1 MTEWMV
7 ARMCNTPEGS
17 QPPDQALGHDKQ
29 KPPRCPSRP
38 SGAWRSLAEASES
51 IASLVAV
58 VLIHGPTSSGGVRHY
73 RTTPTRFAQLWR
85 ARNVADYSVFA
96 AGRSLLGPLA
106 LRGCA
111 ERSSHAAWVQ
121 EVTEGGDE
129 AHSLPRHR
137 RDRGVHA
144 TQRDYE
150 QYQSWTDA
158 GLPDRRSVPVR
169 PSGPSRRLHRAR
181 RGWDERRYHRWCARC
196 HRGPAPGL

>member
-1 MTEWMV
+1 IYYLLYFLTIPSTILPSFLFFFLMIP
-7 ARMCNTPEGS
+7 R
-17 QPPDQALGHDKQ
+17 PPISTLF
-29 KPPRCPSRP
+29 PYTTLFRSPSRP

-73 RTTPTRFAQLWR
+73 RTMATRSAQLWW
-85 ARNVADYSVFA
+85 ARNAAESVFA

-150 QYQSWTDA
+150 Q
-158 GLPDRRSVPVR
+158 
-169 PSGPSRRLHRAR
+169 
-181 RGWDERRYHRWCARC
+181 
-196 HRGPAPGL
+196 

>member
-1 MTEWMV
+1 
-7 ARMCNTPEGS
+7 
-17 QPPDQALGHDKQ
+17 
-29 KPPRCPSRP
+29 PSRP

-73 RTTPTRFAQLWR
+73 RTTPTRFATVGR
-85 ARNVADYSVFA
+85 APSVADSVFVA
-96 AGRSLLGPLA
+96 WRSLLGPLA

-158 GLPDRRSVPVR
+158 GLLDRRPVPIR

-181 RGWDERRYHRWCARC
+181 RRCDERRHHSKYVRG
-196 HRGPAPGL
+196 HRGL